1 MPIASMFAIYF
12 LFFFLC
18 LFLVLP
24 FGVRTADEAGV
35 EKVRGQAESA
45 PAHFSVGRTALKTG
59 LIALVPTLLFL
70 GNYYQGWVTRGSFDG
85 LMLWLGAPNLPG

>member
-24 FGVRTADEAGV
+24 FGVRTADEAGI
-35 EKVRGQAESA
+35 EKIRGQADSA
-45 PAHFSVGRTALKTG
+45 PAHFSVWRTALKTG
-59 LIALVPTLLFL
+59 LIALLPTALFL
-70 GNYYQGWVTRGSFDG
+70 GNYYQGWVTRQSFDG
-85 LMLWLGAPNLPG
+85 VMEMLGAPKNPG